1 MKRITLA
8 VLFCAVMLAII
19 AVPAQLPGAE
29 LDRAA
34 LIKLADDYFASLVA
48 HNSKAVPLADNIKIV
63 EQVKRIKPG
72 EGLWQTTTSGP
83 TDFKIVIPDTVAQ
96 QVGGI
101 IVMSVSGTPSM
112 VGFRLKVENNKITE
126 AEHLIASVNPDSPM
140 VQTPRSA
147 ILMEVPYK
155 YRDSR
160 GRLIWIAESYYDAL
174 ELNNGNLTPFAPDC
188 ERRENGA
195 RSVPQGGPSLTGNVV
210 AVSVLNTP
218 NKPGASSKAK
228 PATLMGMQTCASQL
242 DNGQWRYI
250 TAIHPRRVL
259 IADELTGV
267 AIGFSQLRHPMTQK
281 KFPILNNPGITE
293 RDMSNQ
299 KPFDMPSLHLYKI
312 WGGQM
317 HEIEAV
323 GIVADYNAPTG
334 WED

>member
-1 MKRITLA
+1 MKKITFA
-8 VLFCAVMLAII
+8 ALFSVFMLTII
-19 AVPAQLPGAE
+19 TPPTQSFGAE
-29 LDRAA
+29 LSREA
-34 LIKLADDYFASLVA
+34 LIKLADDYFAALVT
-48 HNSKAVPLADNIKIV
+48 HNPKAVPLADDIKIV

-72 EGLWQTTTSGP
+72 EGLWQTATSGP
-83 TDFKIVIPDTVAQ
+83 TNFKIVVPDTVAQ

-101 IVMSVSGTPSM
+101 IVMGISGTPSM
-112 VGFRLKVENNKITE
+112 LGFRLKVENDKITE
-126 AEHLIASVNPDSPM
+126 AEHLIAGINPDSPM
-140 VQTPRSA
+140 VQAPRPA

-174 ELNNGNLTPFAPDC
+174 EFNNGSLTPFAPDC
-188 ERRENGA
+188 ERRENGS
-195 RSVPQGGPSLTGNVV
+195 RSVPQGGPSLSGSQVAASVV
-210 AVSVLNTP
+210 QTTP
-218 NKPGASSKAK
+218 KPGATPKAK

-242 DNGQWRYI
+242 DNGVWRYI

-267 AIGFSQLRHPMTQK
+267 AIGLSQLRHPMTQK
-281 KFPILNNPGITE
+281 KFKILNTPGVEE
-293 RDMSNQ
+293 RDMTNQ
-299 KPFDMPSLHLYKI
+299 QPFDMPALHLYKI

-323 GIVADYNAPTG
+323 GIVTEYNAPTG